1 MKKNNTAE
9 KTILKAEKVSQALKE
24 GTEKTL
30 RSILNEAVSNAI
42 KDDDEDEDITDDS
55 YTVED
60 VDTANTPDG
69 EEDTIE
75 NSEEQVE
82 DNEDSQDETEEG
94 EDVEPEQS
102 EEDGPDMED
111 YNVGDNCYDF
121 TSVEGDDL
129 LKLFKKTG
137 DNDLVY
143 VTKSDD
149 GNYEVK
155 DDETGAEYVIELN
168 PNSQEDDVDDLDVED
183 TEELP
188 DEDDEEASIDLELD
202 DDLSDNDEEASIDL
216 ELDDDLSD
224 NEDED
229 IQIELD
235 GNSEDEDEDEDT
247 INEENL
253 GYTTT
258 YQKDV
263 FANKFNMKEPSN
275 DGRDWDKGAP
285 KGSERQYGKKIGD
298 SQPFEESL
306 EENAT
311 VTKAQ
316 RRKMVKTMAPNS
328 GEQDKPEVSKE
339 VSVAGSKINEAKVQK
354 IVNAAKAILAEN
366 KNIRKELEATKVAL
380 KEAAVSNGAMCSVLN
395 LFINETTTKEEKKQ
409 IVERFLNAKTLK
421 DVKTINESVKRELN
435 AKRTSAPILERQFT
449 AKQTLNETNIYD
461 AKNNPSLDLMKRI
474 DNLWK

>member
-60 VDTANTPDG
+60 VDTANAPEG
-69 EEDTIE
+69 E
-75 NSEEQVE
+75 EEQVPAE
-82 DNEDSQDETEEG
+82 DDIDSQDEPEVEDGEE
-94 EDVEPEQS
+94 EPEQT

-121 TSVEGDDL
+121 TKVEGDDL

-168 PNSQEDDVDDLDVED
+168 PDSQEEDVNDLDGEETDELPEPEEDGEAEFDIDIDVDDDSDNDED
-183 TEELP
+183 DEIQIEFDGESDEDIDDIEVDT
-188 DEDDEEASIDLELD
+188 DEDDEE
-202 DDLSDNDEEASIDL
+202 
-216 ELDDDLSD
+216 
-224 NEDED
+224 
-229 IQIELD
+229 
-235 GNSEDEDEDEDT
+235 T
-247 INEENL
+247 INEEDL
-253 GYTTT
+253 GYTTQ

-263 FANKFNMKEPSN
+263 FAKKPNMAEPSK

-285 KGSERQYGKKIGD
+285 KGSERPYGKNQGD
-298 SQPFEESL
+298 SQPFDETID
-306 EENAT
+306 ENAT

-316 RRKMVKTMAPNS
+316 RRKQVKTMAPNS

-395 LFINETTTKEEKKQ
+395 LFINETTTKDEKKQ

-421 DVKTINESVKRELN
+421 DVKTINESVRKELN
-435 AKRTSAPILERQFT
+435 AKHASAPILERQFT

-461 AKNNPSLDLMKRI
+461 AKNNPSLNLMKRI

>member
-42 KDDDEDEDITDDS
+42 KDDSDDEDIADDS

-60 VDTANTPDG
+60 VDTAITPEG
-69 EEDTIE
+69 EEDTTDVE
-75 NSEEQVE
+75 EKVSSEESSEADDESQEETTE
-82 DNEDSQDETEEG
+82 DGEES
-94 EDVEPEQS
+94 EQT

-121 TSVEGDDL
+121 TCVEGDDL

-137 DNDLVY
+137 DNDLVF
-143 VTKSDD
+143 VTKSED

-168 PNSQEDDVDDLDVED
+168 PDSQEEDADDFSDDTD
-183 TEELP
+183 T
-188 DEDDEEASIDLELD
+188 DEDDIDIDVDID
-202 DDLSDNDEEASIDL
+202 DDDTDTTD
-216 ELDDDLSD
+216 D
-224 NEDED
+224 NEDID
-229 IQIELD
+229 IEF
-235 GNSEDEDEDEDT
+235 SDEDT
-247 INEENL
+247 QDDDDIDISIEDDEDDDSINEEDL
-253 GYTTT
+253 GYTTE

-263 FANKFNMKEPSN
+263 FANKPNMNEPSKE
-275 DGRDWDKGAP
+275 GRDWDKGAP
-285 KGSERQYGKKIGD
+285 KGSERPYGKIGK
-298 SQPFEESL
+298 SEPFDENL

-316 RRKMVKTMAPNS
+316 RRKQVKTMAPNS

-395 LFINETTTKEEKKQ
+395 LFINETTTKDEKKQ

-421 DVKTINESVKRELN
+421 DVKTINESVKKELN
-435 AKRTSAPILERQFT
+435 AKHSNAPILEHQFT
-449 AKQTLNETNIYD
+449 TKKTLNETNIYD
-461 AKNNPSLDLMKRI
+461 AKKNPSLNLLQRM